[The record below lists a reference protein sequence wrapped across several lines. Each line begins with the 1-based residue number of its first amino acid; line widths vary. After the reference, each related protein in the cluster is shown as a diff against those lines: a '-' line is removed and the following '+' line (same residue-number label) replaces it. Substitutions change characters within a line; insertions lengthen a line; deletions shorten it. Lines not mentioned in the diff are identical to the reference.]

1 MSFRL
6 VAVTLLQLTA
16 GFAMMSDAAAATLP
30 DPATGEINGTIAL
43 LLWPVSPDASRQP
56 LPAEGCEVHLTLSD
70 SQTNE
75 MRYPCSAWF
84 QPPGRG
90 RYLVWLEQAETVS
103 PQTFIAFD
111 YLRFRGLGQTIL
123 MPMRAAGWLRVDA
136 PKMPDGSTVRVL
148 SLEES
153 AEDVRA
159 FDRRIPAS
167 QGGVTVR
174 VPAGRAIAGVF
185 DSTGRALALSR
196 PVQVK
201 KGNTTTVVPNT
212 PQNADVLVSLIRRNH
227 KRAEACRSAIVFS
240 TGSEQ
245 PAEATLVAWDRVVAV
260 WYGLKSTEGR
270 VFVDCGSSKFEK
282 EIQLARSKVITIR
295 DELH

>member
-1 MSFRL
+1 MM
-6 VAVTLLQLTA
+6 A
-16 GFAMMSDAAAATLP
+16 GFGVMPDAAGATLP

-56 LPAEGCEVHLTLSD
+56 LSAEGCEVHLTLSD
-70 SQTNE
+70 SQTDE
-75 MRYPCSAWF
+75 TRYPCSGWF

-90 RYLVWLEQAETVS
+90 RYLVWLEQGETVS
-103 PQTFIAFD
+103 PQTFITFD

-136 PKMPDGSTVRVL
+136 PKTADGATVRVL

-159 FDRRIPAS
+159 FDRRVPAS

-185 DSTGRALALSR
+185 DSTGRARALSR

-201 KGNTTTVVPNT
+201 KGTTRTVAPSTPPNT
-212 PQNADVLVSLIRRNH
+212 DVLVSLVRRNH
-227 KRAEACRSAIVFS
+227 KHADACRSSIVFPN
-240 TGSEQ
+240 GSEQ

-260 WYGLKSTEGR
+260 WYGLKSAEGR
-270 VFVDCGSSKFEK
+270 VLVDCGPSKFEK
-282 EIQLARSKVITIR
+282 EIQLARFKVITIR